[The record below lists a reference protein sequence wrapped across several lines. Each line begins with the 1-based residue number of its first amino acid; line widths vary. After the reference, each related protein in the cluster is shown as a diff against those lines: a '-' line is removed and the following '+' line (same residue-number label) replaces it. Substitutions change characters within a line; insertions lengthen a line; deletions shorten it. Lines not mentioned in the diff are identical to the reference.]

1 MKLLKVFAVI
11 LISASFASCQNNSN
25 EPKELKTEL
34 DQVSYAIGTDI
45 GKNFKKQDIEIDFDA
60 FLQGLREGM
69 GDSLISMTDQET
81 SEVLMNYQ
89 KKMIEEREAKTKIES
104 EKNKTE
110 GEAFLKENA
119 AKEGVVTTESGLQYK
134 VLKEGSGAKPKPT
147 DKVQVHYKGTFIN
160 GDTFDSSYDRGEP
173 IEFPVNGV
181 IKGWTEAL
189 QLMPVGSKYML
200 YVPSDLAYGPRGN
213 QAIPANS
220 TLIFEVELL
229 DIVQ

>member
-11 LISASFASCQNNSN
+11 LISASFASCQNNGN

-89 KKMIEEREAKTKIES
+89 KKMIEERETKHKIEG

-147 DKVQVHYKGTFIN
+147 DKVQVHYRGTFIN

-200 YVPSDLAYGPRGN
+200 YIPSDLAYGPRGN

-220 TLIFEVELL
+220 TLIFELELL
-229 DIVQ
+229 NIVQ